1 VHATA
6 RTNATAP
13 ASVATAG
20 LPSTGLRHNAISV
33 AVFVAIFVAMSAEEF
48 PYVTF
53 TCYSIV
59 TDYR

>member
-13 ASVATAG
+13 ASGATAG
-20 LPSTGLRHNAISV
+20 LPSTGLRHNAI
-33 AVFVAIFVAMSAEEF
+33 FVAIFVAMSAEEI

-53 TCYSIV
+53 TRRTIV

>member
-1 VHATA
+1 
-6 RTNATAP
+6 
-13 ASVATAG
+13 VATAG
-20 LPSTGLRHNAISV
+20 LPSTGLRHNAISVAISV